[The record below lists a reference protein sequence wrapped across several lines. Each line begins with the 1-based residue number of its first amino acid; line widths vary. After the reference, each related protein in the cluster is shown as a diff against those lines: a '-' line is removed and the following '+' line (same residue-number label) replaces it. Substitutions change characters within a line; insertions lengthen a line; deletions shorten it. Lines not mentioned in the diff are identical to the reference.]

1 MRRFDRLLPSQAL
14 SRRTVVKLSSSSAYT
29 KSPGSLKLKGGLPTP
44 DAKKKTKTKSSI
56 SLSLRDSD
64 NHHESSAS
72 TSTSS
77 NAPGST
83 KTEAQKRFEQ
93 VQKKR
98 LLEKAA
104 KAATKTHKERVAEFN
119 EKLENMSEHYDI
131 PRGESLF
138 QINMRHTIAKY

>member
-1 MRRFDRLLPSQAL
+1 MDNEGHKDGVRATNSARAAL
-14 SRRTVVKLSSSSAYT
+14 VAKLSSSSAYT
-29 KSPGSLKLKGGLPTP
+29 KTPGSLKLKGGLPTP
-44 DAKKKTKTKSSI
+44 DAKQKKKKTKSST
-56 SLSLRDSD
+56 SLSLKDSD
-64 NHHESSAS
+64 THPESSSAS
-72 TSTSS
+72 TSSS
-77 NAPGST
+77 PHHPGST

-131 PRGESLF
+131 PRVGPG
-138 QINMRHTIAKY
+138 